1 MSGVRRRE
9 RGIVLVI
16 VLIFLLLL
24 VGSVATFGRRATL
37 DRTIASNR
45 DSVARAEALARGGVR
60 LATALILEDRIR
72 DEQRQLDVETRYDV
86 WARTRDLALPIAEDS
101 RLSLVIEDAGARLNL
116 NALFDEGNPLDAATE
131 VFLVELIDKAIADAQ
146 ISPDEA
152 DYDALELARSLI
164 DYIDLDE
171 TGQRGDPED
180 DYYQRQEP
188 PYRAANRPL
197 LSLDELALVRGF
209 EPRLIEA
216 LRPYL
221 TVYPYVDGAG
231 INPNTAPPWVLG
243 VLYHGVAGDY
253 RFASL
258 DDVQRLVRT
267 RDDGAVLCPEDQTN
281 PLCTAAIQ
289 EVVVGE
295 TFPPATSVSNVFLVT
310 ADARVGDVRRRLEAV
325 LDRSDPREPLV
336 LYWRVR

>member
-1 MSGVRRRE
+1 MNGARRRE

-72 DEQRQLDVETRYDV
+72 DEQRQLDVETRWDV
-86 WARTRDLALPIAEDS
+86 WARTRELSLPIAEDS

-131 VFLVELIDKAIADAQ
+131 VFLVELIDRAIEDAQ
-146 ISPDEA
+146 IAPEEG
-152 DYDALELARSLI
+152 DYDSLELARNLI
-164 DYIDLDE
+164 DYVDLDE

-180 DYYQRQEP
+180 DYYQRQQP

-209 EPRLIEA
+209 DSQLVGA

-258 DDVQRLVRT
+258 EDVQRLVRT
-267 RDDGAVLCPEDQTN
+267 RDDGAVLCPEVQDN
-281 PLCTAAIQ
+281 PLCSAAIP
-289 EVVVGE
+289 ELLAGE
-295 TFPPATSVSNVFLVT
+295 TFPPAATESAVFVVT
-310 ADARVGDVRRRLEAV
+310 ADARVGDVRRRVEAV
-325 LDRSDPREPLV
+325 LDRSDPQKPLV
-336 LYWRVR
+336 LSWRVW